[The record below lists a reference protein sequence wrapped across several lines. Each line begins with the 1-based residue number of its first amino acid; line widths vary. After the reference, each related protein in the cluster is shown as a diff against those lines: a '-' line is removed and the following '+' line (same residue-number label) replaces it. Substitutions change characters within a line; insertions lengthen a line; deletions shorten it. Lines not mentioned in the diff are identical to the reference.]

1 MASEA
6 NSNHQIGFY
15 CGTTGLITS
24 GFTIDHFTKDGLAVD
39 SVTLA
44 SFTIIEIGGGYYY
57 AQYKPTQSGF
67 YYLGFSKVSI
77 SCHVADAIDIDEA
90 NFVNLTQDTPT
101 DGALKPTLPQAPPSI
116 ATPLD
121 QYLLFVYQSSD
132 WEVGRTATTFAVA
145 VTGLDVDGNWANAPL
160 VISPGTYHIVIRN
173 NYGVVKVIQP
183 FLEV

>member
-6 NSNHQIGFY
+6 NSFHQIGFY
-15 CGTTGLITS
+15 CSTAGLITS
-24 GFTIDHFTKDGLAVD
+24 SFAIDHFTKDGSAVD

-44 SFTIIEIGGGYYY
+44 SFAIVEIGGGYYY
-57 AQYKPTQSGF
+57 ARYKPTQSGF

-77 SCHVADAIDIDEA
+77 GCHVADAIDIDEA

-101 DGALKPTLPQAPPSI
+101 DGALQPTLPSAPPSI
-116 ATPLD
+116 ATPLN
-121 QYLLFVYQSSD
+121 QYMLFVFQSSD
-132 WEVGRTATTFAVA
+132 WEVGRTATTYAIA
-145 VTGLDVDGNWANAPL
+145 VTGLDAEGNWTNTPL

-173 NYGVVKVIQP
+173 NYGITKVIQP